1 MLHHE
6 VFGTVDDPA
15 DPGRLILLQRQA
27 DAVLSKHS
35 QMQKTVKQ
43 QEILRKEKNIPML
56 DISQDD
62 LDIIL
67 ELVNLPNLINQIINQ
82 E

>member
-6 VFGTVDDPA
+6 VLGTVDDPA

>member
-1 MLHHE
+1 
-6 VFGTVDDPA
+6 
-15 DPGRLILLQRQA
+15 
-27 DAVLSKHS
+27 
-35 QMQKTVKQ
+35 
-43 QEILRKEKNIPML
+43 ML